1 MEPRMIRNKC
11 AQCGLVNS
19 AADKNCRRCG
29 SVLSTGETPSVG
41 VEAAPQKKRSL
52 LRRLIW
58 ILSTTFLLL
67 LLAYMSLLMTSE
79 ELAYERRETVKQA
92 ITILEQKGFA
102 KQAFVLNH
110 LVVYRDTDNW
120 WNRYVGHHDAYAAT
134 NFPFEVVTLYQEF
147 FNVAADD
154 TERAAILLH
163 ESYHLAGSGEEAALE
178 GTWRDKQRLGWTA
191 DKYGKT
197 KVFINTREL
206 TATGVPRL
214 FQCGSDGHSDCVP

>member
-1 MEPRMIRNKC
+1 MTRNKC
-11 AQCGLVNS
+11 PQCGLVNS
-19 AADKNCRRCG
+19 AADENCRRCG
-29 SVLSTGETPSVG
+29 SVLSRGQTPSLE

-58 ILSTTFLLL
+58 ILSTTILLL
-67 LLAYMSLLMTSE
+67 LVAYISLLLTSE

-92 ITILEQKGFA
+92 IAVLEQKGFA
-102 KQAFVLNH
+102 RQAFVLNH
-110 LVVYRDTDNW
+110 LVMYRDTDNW

-134 NFPFEVVTLYQEF
+134 NFPFEVVTLYPEF
-147 FNVAADD
+147 FGVAVDD
-154 TERAAILLH
+154 VERAAILLH

-191 DKYGKT
+191 DKYEKT

-206 TATGVPRL
+206 TATGVPGL

>member
-1 MEPRMIRNKC
+1 MTRNKC

-19 AADKNCRRCG
+19 AADENCRRCG
-29 SVLSTGETPSVG
+29 SVLNIGQPRSVE
-41 VEAAPQKKRSL
+41 VEAAPQKKRSF

-58 ILSTTFLLL
+58 ILSTTILLL
-67 LLAYMSLLMTSE
+67 LVAYISLLLTSE

-92 ITILEQKGFA
+92 IAVLEQKGFA
-102 KQAFVLNH
+102 RQAFVLNH
-110 LVVYRDTDNW
+110 LVMYRDTDNW

-134 NFPFEVVTLYQEF
+134 NFPFEVVTLYPEF
-147 FNVAADD
+147 FGVAVDD
-154 TERAAILLH
+154 VERAAILLH
-163 ESYHLAGSGEEAALE
+163 ESYHLAGLGEEAALE
-178 GTWRDKQRLGWTA
+178 GTWRDKQQLGWTA

-206 TATGVPRL
+206 TAAGVPTL

>member
-1 MEPRMIRNKC
+1 MELRMTSNKC
-11 AQCGLVNS
+11 AHCGLVNF
-19 AADKNCRRCG
+19 ATDENCRRCG
-29 SVLSTGETPSVG
+29 SVLSIGETSSVE
-41 VEAAPQKKRSL
+41 VEATPQRKRSL
-52 LRRLIW
+52 LRRLSW
-58 ILSTTFLLL
+58 ILSTTIVLLFVL
-67 LLAYMSLLMTSE
+67 YMSLLLTSE
-79 ELAYERRETVKQA
+79 ELAYERRETLKQA
-92 ITILEQKGFA
+92 IAVLEQKGFA

-110 LVVYRDTDNW
+110 LVMYRDTDNW

-134 NFPFEVVTLYQEF
+134 NFPFEVVTLYPEF
-147 FNVAADD
+147 FNVAVDD

-191 DKYGKT
+191 DNYGKT

-214 FQCGSDGHSDCVP
+214 FQCGSDGHSECVP

>member
-1 MEPRMIRNKC
+1 MEPRMTRNKC

-19 AADKNCRRCG
+19 AADENCRRCG
-29 SVLSTGETPSVG
+29 SVLSMGETPSVE

-58 ILSTTFLLL
+58 ILSTTILLL
-67 LLAYMSLLMTSE
+67 LVAYMSLLLTSE
-79 ELAYERRETVKQA
+79 ELAYERRETLKQA
-92 ITILEQKGFA
+92 IAVLEQKGFG

-110 LVVYRDTDNW
+110 LVMYRDTDNW

-134 NFPFEVVTLYQEF
+134 NFPFEVVTLYPEF
-147 FNVAADD
+147 FGVAVDD

-163 ESYHLAGSGEEAALE
+163 ESYHLAGSGEEASLE
-178 GTWRDKQRLGWTA
+178 GAWRDKQRLGWTA

-197 KVFINTREL
+197 RVFNNTREL
-206 TATGVPRL
+206 TNTGVPKL